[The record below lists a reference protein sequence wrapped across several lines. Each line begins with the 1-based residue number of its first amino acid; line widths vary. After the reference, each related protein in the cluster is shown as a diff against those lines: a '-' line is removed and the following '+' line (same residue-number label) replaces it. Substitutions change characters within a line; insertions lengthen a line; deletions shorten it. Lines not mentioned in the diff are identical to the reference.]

1 MKKFIHS
8 RLASFCRLRIIPCQ
22 KISKLLWI
30 CSLLGKRGVHVVL
43 VRIIGRSISHFLVGH
58 KKIVPSQRPDN
69 FFVHSLKFF
78 VQSFLKIGKNIK
90 KKIKMWLQKD
100 FDHKPYSTITPDP
113 NFSCALLGIVAKR
126 RALCFDI
133 AIFCPV
139 SQSIVIN
146 IGVKRHCASISWATF
161 AILSFS

>member
-1 MKKFIHS
+1 MTNFQNRLDKKFKRMEKKNVWSLEGHPCGFGQS
-8 RLASFCRLRIIPCQ
+8 LCRPMSSQFLIFFGQPKENFLRDWTI
-22 KISKLLWI
+22 
-30 CSLLGKRGVHVVL
+30 
-43 VRIIGRSISHFLVGH
+43 
-58 KKIVPSQRPDN
+58 

-146 IGVKRHCASISWATF
+146 IGIKRHCASISWATF

>member
-1 MKKFIHS
+1 MTNEFYTFNAGIFWLS
-8 RLASFCRLRIIPCQ
+8 RGNYLVLVSLFCRPIF
-22 KISKLLWI
+22 
-30 CSLLGKRGVHVVL
+30 
-43 VRIIGRSISHFLVGH
+43 RSIFHLL
-58 KKIVPSQRPDN
+58 I
-69 FFVHSLKFF
+69 FF
-78 VQSFLKIGKNIK
+78 VQSFLKIGRNVKKK

-139 SQSIVIN
+139 SQSIIIN

>member
-1 MKKFIHS
+1 MVIEEWNPAVRARTVFWL
-8 RLASFCRLRIIPCQ
+8 RLGASMWFW
-22 KISKLLWI
+22 SV
-30 CSLLGKRGVHVVL
+30 SLADQLSGQFL
-43 VRIIGRSISHFLVGH
+43 IFLVSQ
-58 KKIVPSQRPDN
+58 KRIVTSQRPDN
-69 FFVHSLKFF
+69 FFQSLEFS
-78 VQSFLKIGKNIK
+78 VQSFLKIGRNI

-100 FDHKPYSTITPDP
+100 FEHKPYSTITPDP

-139 SQSIVIN
+139 SQSIIIN
-146 IGVKRHCASISWATF
+146 IGIKRHCASISWATF